1 MAETGKTQVLKQSSV
16 FSGLSEDDLAALA
29 DLATEYRF
37 QPDEFVFWEGD
48 EGNRFFVLAEGS
60 IKVIKHSS
68 QGKEFIIAFF
78 GPVEMFG
85 EVAVFENRPYPA
97 SAQVVAPARVLGIRR
112 ADFLAF
118 LADRP
123 QVALRIIN
131 VLGGRLRDAQS
142 RLRDLAGERVEQRI
156 AAILLMLSSKL
167 GETLPFTRQEIAD
180 MAGTTTETA
189 IRVMSQLRTR
199 GIVRSVRGRVTI
211 IDAEKLRLLSEGHP
225 NV

>member
-1 MAETGKTQVLKQSSV
+1 MAESVEAQILKQSSI
-16 FSGLSEDDLAALA
+16 FSGLSEGDLAALA

-37 QPDEFVFWEGD
+37 QTDEFVFWEGD
-48 EGNRFFVLAEGS
+48 EGNRFYILAEGS

-85 EVAVFENRPYPA
+85 EVAAFENRPYPA

-118 LADRP
+118 LSDRP
-123 QVALRIIN
+123 QVALRIIS
-131 VLGGRLRDAQS
+131 VLGGRLRDAQG

-156 AAILLMLSSKL
+156 AATLHMLSSKL
-167 GETLPFTRQEIAD
+167 GATLPFTRQEIAD